1 VVTKKEEKIGR
12 KIGVVVVLSSD
23 ADRSSSRKICEK
35 EKEKL

>member
-23 ADRSSSRKICEK
+23 ADRSIEFA
-35 EKEKL
+35 ENM